1 MSRENSAEQGRR
13 GGVEEESGRKRGQ
26 ASPLNSHHC
35 YLSRSR
41 AAVYALC
48 GDGGF
53 TGQTEAAGL

>member
-13 GGVEEESGRKRGQ
+13 GGVEEDSGKSGEARP
-26 ASPLNSHHC
+26 PLTSHHF
-35 YLSRSR
+35 YLSRPGG
-41 AAVYALC
+41 AVHALC